1 MIEVQRCVVARNRAL
16 KLLSSAREELEI
28 CEAMLESAEKEH
40 AQYEKKVAFI
50 TVYKATYGVELT
62 EGEAVYLLGIER

>member
-16 KLLSSAREELEI
+16 ILLASAQEELEI

-40 AQYEKKVAFI
+40 ARYEKKVAF
-50 TVYKATYGVELT
+50 VAAYKARFGVD
-62 EGEAVYLLGIER
+62 LLCIKN